1 MHKGKVGYNSME
13 NSSLFIRGQV
23 WYWEDPIYGRKEN
36 NIDVSIGEATLRYNR
51 YCIIAQTTESVSRS
65 SVLVIP
71 CSSNSHNSH
80 DIPIPLAHLFHDNFT
95 YARTLEIFPV
105 HPKFLQR
112 YICTLPES
120 VMKKIEAEL
129 IKTLIPSL
137 TNNMNDSE
145 FLERFELDMD
155 QQSMEPPN
163 TKCDK
168 TLETSVRSFIMEHVV
183 KTDNS
188 FNVSAYE
195 LRDAFNQYCMMNRL
209 SINNDIVEFLDMF
222 TKLTNNAGYHF
233 SDRTKYNLVEF
244 KGIRIRGNLKLSI
257 EMNEKDIIN
266 QKDPQ
271 KPGKWNDQNIHEFL
285 SIYEKEGIDSASNK
299 FDLKAS
305 TALKYWHRWKD
316 RLNNINLIKSSIDV
330 PPTADIPKS
339 ISKISNMIRDSLK
352 DLNVYALNIECEASI
367 NNRLSEAQFY
377 SIIGTSIYYSL
388 LDFLSIRKDD
398 INGSYIIPQLDEY
411 SENLET
417 YYFFERVYHDR
428 RISLKKNGLDLILSY
443 RTYYPD
449 LSTINPIWIDKLHT
463 RLMNKLNMIEI
474 GVVKIC
480 DIIKDMYCH
489 T

>member
-1 MHKGKVGYNSME
+1 ME

-51 YCIIAQTTESVSRS
+51 YCIIVQTTESVSRS

-120 VMKKIEAEL
+120 IMKKIEAEL

-137 TNNMNDSE
+137 TNNMNESE
-145 FLERFELDMD
+145 FMERFEIDME
-155 QQSMEPPN
+155 QHFVEPPDI
-163 TKCDK
+163 KCDK
-168 TLETSVRSFIMEHVV
+168 VLETNIRSFIMDHIV

-188 FNVSAYE
+188 FIVSAYE
-195 LRDAFNQYCMMNRL
+195 LEDAFNQYCT
-209 SINNDIVEFLDMF
+209 INKFPVTKDIVEFLDIF

-233 SDRTKYNLVEF
+233 SDRTRYNLVEF
-244 KGIRIRGNLKLSI
+244 RGIRISGNLKLSI
-257 EMNEKDIIN
+257 EMNANDIIN
-266 QKDPQ
+266 HNDPQ
-271 KPGKWNDQNIHEFL
+271 KPGKWNDKNIFEFL

-305 TALKYWHRWKD
+305 TALKYWHKWKD
-316 RLNNINLIKSSIDV
+316 RLNKKGSIKSSNI

-339 ISKISNMIRDSLK
+339 ISKVSNMIRDSLRN
-352 DLNVYALNIECEASI
+352 LNVYTLNIEYEASI

-377 SIIGTSIYYSL
+377 SIIGTSVYYSL

-398 INGSYIIPQLDEY
+398 VNGDYIIPQLDKDN
-411 SENLET
+411 ENLET
-417 YYFFERVYHDR
+417 YYFFERAYHDK
-428 RISLKKNGLDLILSY
+428 RISLQKNGLDLISSY
-443 RTYYPD
+443 KNYYPD
-449 LSTINPIWIDKLHT
+449 LGTINPIWIDKLYP
-463 RLMNKLNMIEI
+463 RLMNKLNMVEI
-474 GVVKIC
+474 GIIKIC
-480 DIIKDMYCH
+480 DMIKDMYCWH
-489 T
+489 ND